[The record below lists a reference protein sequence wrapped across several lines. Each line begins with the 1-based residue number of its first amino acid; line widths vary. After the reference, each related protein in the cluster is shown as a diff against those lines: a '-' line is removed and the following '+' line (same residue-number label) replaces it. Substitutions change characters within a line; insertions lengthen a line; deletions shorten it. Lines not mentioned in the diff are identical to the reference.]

1 MDNKTKTLTK
11 ILKTT
16 QSEINSAS
24 QHFTKNFQGSFT
36 CRLLDRPTHSQIRRE
51 NTSEIFDKRKRW
63 KNTYENREI
72 KEQNMRLVSRIFQI
86 KRKRSSF
93 EK

>member
-16 QSEINSAS
+16 QSEINSTS
-24 QHFTKNFQGSFT
+24 QHFTKNLQGNFT

-72 KEQNMRLVSRIFQI
+72 KEQNMRLVARIFQI
-86 KRKRSSF
+86 KRKKSSF